1 MRMSVKLINVSHVYA
16 PDTPFEYVALQDI
29 NINIEQTE
37 FIAIIGHTGS
47 GKSTL
52 VQHMNGLLLPT
63 SGSVFV
69 DGTDIA
75 ENKTNKI
82 SIRRKVGLVFQYAE
96 HQLFEET
103 IYKDIAFG
111 PKNLGLSEDEI
122 CERVKEAMEFTGLDY
137 EEYKDRSPFDISG
150 GQMRRVAIAGVLSMK
165 PDVLILD
172 EPTAG
177 LDPLGKSEILKS
189 IYELYKNQN
198 ITVILIS
205 HNMEEVA
212 QLANRIIVMSQAKI
226 LMDATPS
233 EVFSQVEKLSEIGLR
248 APDITYLMKALKEK
262 GCDVDQKVFTVESA
276 KKELVKLL
284 EKGDIHV

>member
-1 MRMSVKLINVSHVYA
+1 MSVKLIGVSHIYA
-16 PDTPFEYVALQDI
+16 PNTPFEYAALKDI
-29 NINIEQTE
+29 NINIEKTE

-63 SGSVFV
+63 SGSVLV
-69 DGTDIA
+69 DDVDIT
-75 ENKTNKI
+75 EKKINKI

-111 PKNLGLSEDEI
+111 PKNLGLTEEEI
-122 CERVKEAMEFTGLDY
+122 QIRVQEAMAFTGLDY

-165 PDVLILD
+165 PDILILD

-189 IYELYKNQN
+189 IYDLYKNQN

-212 QLANRIIVMSQAKI
+212 QLADRIIVMNEAEI
-226 LMDATPS
+226 LMDTTPT

-262 GCDVDQKVFTVESA
+262 GCDVNEKVFTVEAA
-276 KKELVKLL
+276 KEELIKYF
-284 EKGDIHV
+284 KRGDMHV

>member
-1 MRMSVKLINVSHVYA
+1 MSVKLVDVSHIYA
-16 PDTPFEYVALQDI
+16 PNTPFEYAALKDI
-29 NINIEQTE
+29 NINIEKTE

-63 SGSVFV
+63 SGSVLV
-69 DGTDIA
+69 DDVDIT
-75 ENKTNKI
+75 EKKINKI

-111 PKNLGLSEDEI
+111 PKNLGLTEEEI
-122 CERVKEAMEFTGLDY
+122 QIRVQEAMAFTGLDY

-165 PDVLILD
+165 PDILILD

-189 IYELYKNQN
+189 IYDLYKNQN

-212 QLANRIIVMSQAKI
+212 QLADRIIVMNEAEI
-226 LMDATPS
+226 LMDTTPI

-262 GCDVDQKVFTVESA
+262 GCDVNEKVFTVEAA
-276 KKELVKLL
+276 KEELVKYF
-284 EKGDIHV
+284 KRGDMHV

>member
-1 MRMSVKLINVSHVYA
+1 MSVKLIDVSHIYA
-16 PDTPFEYVALQDI
+16 PNTPFEYAALKDI
-29 NINIEQTE
+29 NINIEKTE

-63 SGSVFV
+63 SGSVLV
-69 DGTDIA
+69 DDVDIT
-75 ENKTNKI
+75 EKKINKI

-111 PKNLGLSEDEI
+111 PKNLGLTEEEI
-122 CERVKEAMEFTGLDY
+122 QIRVQEAMAFTGLDY

-165 PDVLILD
+165 PDILILD

-189 IYELYKNQN
+189 IYDLYKNQN

-212 QLANRIIVMSQAKI
+212 QLADRIIVMNEAEI
-226 LMDATPS
+226 LMDTTPI

-248 APDITYLMKALKEK
+248 APDITYFMKALKEK
-262 GCDVDQKVFTVESA
+262 GCDVNEKVFTVEAA
-276 KKELVKLL
+276 KEELIKYF
-284 EKGDIHV
+284 KRGDMHV